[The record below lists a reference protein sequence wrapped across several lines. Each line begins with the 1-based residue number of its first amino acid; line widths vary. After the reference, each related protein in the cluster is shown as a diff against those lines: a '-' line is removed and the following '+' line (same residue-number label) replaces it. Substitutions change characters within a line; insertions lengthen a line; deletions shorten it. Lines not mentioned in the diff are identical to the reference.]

1 MDCFLLDNQE
11 SLHPQSREPQQ
22 AGEEEMEPEQGEDV
36 PPSDELSQVI
46 DNDTFLLM
54 NTNLH
59 NLKQSTVL
67 TRNYVPFDCKPSF
80 TFCKNLLQ
88 SSNLSPLAVYTA
100 TT

>member
-11 SLHPQSREPQQ
+11 SLHAQSREPQQ

-59 NLKQSTVL
+59 TLNKVL
-67 TRNYVPFDCKPSF
+67 YSLEIMSPSIVSPPLLFAKICCRVPI
-80 TFCKNLLQ
+80 
-88 SSNLSPLAVYTA
+88 
-100 TT
+100 

>member
-54 NTNLH
+54 NANLH
-59 NLKQSTVL
+59 TLNKVL
-67 TRNYVPFDCKPSF
+67 YSLEIMSPSIVSPPLLFAKICCRVPI
-80 TFCKNLLQ
+80 
-88 SSNLSPLAVYTA
+88 
-100 TT
+100 